1 MSDNKFKSKFEW
13 QEKVPRIGPKGDI
26 FREKVFV
33 LNAKKNKV
41 VKILCSLSYDSSHFC
56 FSIKA
61 TEGTEML
68 TGSVMTVV
76 KFHFLGGT
84 AIKDSFVSKTRSV
97 QLNDISLLC
106 HSLNDN

>member
-13 QEKVPRIGPKGDI
+13 QEKIPQIGPKGDI
-26 FREKVFV
+26 FREVFA
-33 LNAKKNKV
+33 LKAKKNKV
-41 VKILCSLSYDSSHFC
+41 AKILCILSYDSSHFC

-76 KFHFLGGT
+76 KFHCLQG
-84 AIKDSFVSKTRSV
+84 
-97 QLNDISLLC
+97 
-106 HSLNDN
+106 